1 MDATPPAAELPKAV
15 LFACNMNA
23 VRSPMAEAILRHLAG
38 RQIYVE
44 SAGVRA
50 GEADPFAI
58 AVMEEIGIDMSRHAP
73 QAIADLYDS
82 SFDLV
87 VSLSPEAHHQALGM
101 TRTQAIDAEYWPTID
116 PTAAMG
122 SREQILNAYRDVRDT
137 LFRRIKARFPQQGAP
152 AQV

>member
-1 MDATPPAAELPKAV
+1 M

-23 VRSPMAEAILRHLAG
+23 VRSPMAEAILRYLAG

-50 GEADPFAI
+50 GEADPFAVT
-58 AVMEEIGIDMSRHAP
+58 VMEEIGIDLSRHVP

-87 VSLSPEAHHQALGM
+87 ISLSPEAHHQALEM

-116 PTAAMG
+116 PTATTG
-122 SREQILNAYRDVRDT
+122 SREQILNSYRDVRDT
-137 LFRRIKARFPQQGAP
+137 LFRRIKGRFPMPGAL
-152 AQV
+152 AHV

>member
-50 GEADPFAI
+50 GEADPFAM
-58 AVMEEIGIDMSRHAP
+58 AVMEEIGIDLSAHAP

-87 VSLSPEAHHQALGM
+87 VSLSPEAHHQALEM

-137 LFRRIKARFPQQGAP
+137 LFRRIKGRFPMQDAS
-152 AQV
+152 ADV

>member
-1 MDATPPAAELPKAV
+1 LDATPPAAELPKAV

-50 GEADPFAI
+50 GEADPFAV
-58 AVMEEIGIDMSRHAP
+58 AVMEEIGIDLSRHAP

-87 VSLSPEAHHQALGM
+87 ISLSPEAHHQALEM

-137 LFRRIKARFPQQGAP
+137 LFRRIKGRFPVPGTP
-152 AQV
+152 GHL

>member
-1 MDATPPAAELPKAV
+1 MPAELPKAV

-50 GEADPFAI
+50 GEADPFAV
-58 AVMEEIGIDMSRHAP
+58 AVMEEIGIDLSRHAP

-87 VSLSPEAHHQALGM
+87 VSLSPEAHHQALEM

-137 LFRRIKARFPQQGAP
+137 LFTRIKRRFPLQGAP
-152 AQV
+152 AQF

>member
-1 MDATPPAAELPKAV
+1 LDATLPPAELPKAV

-50 GEADPFAI
+50 GEADPFAV
-58 AVMEEIGIDMSRHAP
+58 AVMEEIGIDLSRHAP

-87 VSLSPEAHHQALGM
+87 VSLSPEAHHQALEM

-137 LFRRIKARFPQQGAP
+137 LFRRIKGRFPMQGSP
-152 AQV
+152 AHL

>member
-1 MDATPPAAELPKAV
+1 
-15 LFACNMNA
+15 
-23 VRSPMAEAILRHLAG
+23 MAEAILRHLAG
-38 RQIYVE
+38 KQIYVE

-50 GEADPFAI
+50 GEADPFAV
-58 AVMEEIGIDMSRHAP
+58 AVMEEIGIDLSRHTP

-87 VSLSPEAHHQALGM
+87 ISLSPEAHHQALEL

-122 SREQILNAYRDVRDT
+122 SREQILNAYREVRDT
-137 LFRRIKARFPQQGAP
+137 LFRRIKTRFPMPGAP
-152 AQV
+152 AHL